1 MKLARLDGSLAV
13 NEDAPRGQ
21 GQQHLQASH
30 TLNCGTW
37 RGPAPE
43 GGHGWEV
50 QHRKEAVPLSQ
61 LPPDLQMEGLPQCR
75 ARLRMKTQNPWFKK
89 PGERTQ

>member
-43 GGHGWEV
+43 GG
-50 QHRKEAVPLSQ
+50 
-61 LPPDLQMEGLPQCR
+61 R
-75 ARLRMKTQNPWFKK
+75 ARLGGAAQEGGGSSLTAPA
-89 PGERTQ
+89 